1 MEKVNQYFMNYLLV
15 CSDKISKNNIP
26 VPARD
31 IVNFRLSLGKWGL
44 YQKTPH
50 KFEIQKNDRCII
62 YIAGKYENK
71 QSFVSN
77 FIVDNDVKNEDLKN
91 YEEEQLKINTSKSL
105 LNIIFKPTT
114 IKNVVNAK
122 NLLGKLDLTKNVN
135 TLNWGVSFIGGVKRL
150 TDNDYNII
158 LNLINSNES

>member
-1 MEKVNQYFMNYLLV
+1 MEQVNQYFMNYLLV

-26 VPARD
+26 VPARE

-44 YQKTPH
+44 YQNTPH
-50 KFEIQKNDRCII
+50 KFEIKKNDRCII

-77 FIVDNDVKNEDLKN
+77 FIVNNVVKNEDLKN
-91 YEEEQLKINTSKSL
+91 YEEEQLKINTSKSVL
-105 LNIIFKPTT
+105 DIIFKPSTV
-114 IKNVVNAK
+114 KNVVNAK
-122 NLLGKLDLTKNVN
+122 NLLGKLDLTKNVK
-135 TLNWGVSFIGGVKRL
+135 TLNWGVSFIGGVKKL

-158 LNLINSNES
+158 SNLINSNES